1 MNQAASL
8 YLQLMRVSVETRQNA
23 TKEEGF
29 LLEGGAGV
37 GCLEN
42 MDTEGKT
49 RRVSG
54 GDGM

>member
-1 MNQAASL
+1 
-8 YLQLMRVSVETRQNA
+8 MRVSVETRQNA